1 MPSSIRTSFNSILES
16 KDKKT
21 KERELDHLIKDFEE
35 NNHESLNRYL
45 KTSRSDAYLLMPEK
59 SITSATTTLE
69 KLREFAHIIRPLV
82 YIGGYLIAK
91 DRRLRWSAWGLS
103 LALEIFANWPQI
115 IETILKKTGHAKK
128 SAIEH
133 GEEHNR
139 MLQLVLFLLREPFYS
154 SYTRSYLN
162 GLKASLGDWKLL
174 KPFVDTA
181 ETYQKLWETVYFYT
195 SSS

>member
-1 MPSSIRTSFNSILES
+1 MPSSIRTSFNILET
-16 KDKKT
+16 KDKKA

-45 KTSRSDAYLLMPEK
+45 KASRSDAYLLIPEK
-59 SITSATTTLE
+59 SVSSATTAIE
-69 KLREFAHIIRPLV
+69 KLREIAHIIRPLV
-82 YIGGYLIAK
+82 YICGYLMTK
-91 DRRLRWSAWGLS
+91 DRRLRWSAWALS

-115 IETILKKTGHAKK
+115 IETIFKKTGHAKK

-133 GEEHNR
+133 GEEHSR
-139 MLQLVLFLLREPFYS
+139 LLQLALFLLREPCYS

-162 GLKASLGDWKLL
+162 GLKASLGEWRLL
-174 KPFVDTA
+174 KPIVDTA